1 MALTYAQINV
11 VQIEI
16 DLKDKPAE
24 MRAASPK
31 ATVPVLLLAEGV
43 VIDESMDIIFWALQQ
58 SDPDNWLCPQFKD
71 SWSALI
77 ALNDSSFKPI
87 LNNYKYP
94 ERAEKKDQIYYRN
107 SAKVYLEQLDTLLMT
122 NRYLIAEHISI
133 ADVALFPFVRQFY
146 MVDVDWFRQSGFR
159 HLLKWLERIINSS
172 LFETVMKKRDHP
184 G

>member
-1 MALTYAQINV
+1 MAFTYAHIHV
-11 VQIEI
+11 TQIEV
-16 DLKDKPAE
+16 DLKNKPPE
-24 MRAASPK
+24 MRDASPK
-31 ATVPVLLLAEGV
+31 ATVPVLLLADGM

-77 ALNDSSFKPI
+77 ALNDNNFKPI
-87 LNNYKYP
+87 LDNYKYP
-94 ERAEKKDQIYYRN
+94 ERSEKKDRIYYRN
-107 SAKVYLEQLDTLLMT
+107 SAKEYFEQLDTLLMT

-146 MVDVDWFRQSGFR
+146 MVDINWFRQSEFH
-159 HLLKWLERIINSS
+159 HLLRWLERMINSS
-172 LFETVMKKRDHP
+172 LFETVMKKQDRS